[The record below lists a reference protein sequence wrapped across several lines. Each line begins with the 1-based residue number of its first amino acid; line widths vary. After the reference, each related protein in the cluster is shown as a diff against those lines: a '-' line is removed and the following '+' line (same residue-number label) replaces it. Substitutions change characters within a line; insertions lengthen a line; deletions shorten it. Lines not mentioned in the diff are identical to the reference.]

1 MAKITNGRVVAEV
14 PDEKAAHYC
23 LMMGYKLV
31 EETPDVEIV
40 EPLRPK
46 RGRPAKKVPND

>member
-23 LMMGYKLV
+23 LMTGFHLM
-31 EETPDVEIV
+31 EEAANVEIV
-40 EPLRPK
+40 EPPRPK
-46 RGRPAKKVPND
+46 RGRPSKKVQND